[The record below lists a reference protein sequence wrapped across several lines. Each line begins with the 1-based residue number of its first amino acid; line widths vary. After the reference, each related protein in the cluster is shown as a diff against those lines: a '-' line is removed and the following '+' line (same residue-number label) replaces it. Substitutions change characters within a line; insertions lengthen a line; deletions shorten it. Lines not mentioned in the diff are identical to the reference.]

1 MDEILKPFNHLDF
14 PAHFHHFSHYKNHNR
29 HQQKISTMFFIKKI
43 LPVIIVF
50 VFINLLILT
59 SFNTLATFN
68 ISNSVLL
75 GSNLFFFLLSLISI
89 AIQNK
94 ALSNKN
100 PNAFIRSIMVGMIMK
115 MFSTAIAVV
124 VYFFQSGIH
133 FNKRGVFISLLFY
146 LIYLATEVITMIKLN
161 KKNNG

>member
-1 MDEILKPFNHLDF
+1 MIL
-14 PAHFHHFSHYKNHNR
+14 
-29 HQQKISTMFFIKKI
+29 IKKMR
-43 LPVIIVF
+43 PVIIVF
-50 VFINLLILT
+50 ILINILIL
-59 SFNTLATFN
+59 SSVKSLASFN

-89 AIQNK
+89 SIQNK

-100 PNAFIRSIMVGMIMK
+100 PNAFIRSIMVGMIIK

-124 VYFFQSGIH
+124 VYFFKSGSD

-146 LIYLATEVITMIKLN
+146 LVYLATEVITMMKLN
-161 KKNNG
+161 KKSNG